1 MKEVQRLF
9 CPLANKEKEKELNI
23 TFVSF
28 CKKTLY
34 ESMLISKWSSQTVL
48 PRRQVSLKL
57 VGKTLISESAEE
69 KEM

>member
-9 CPLANKEKEKELNI
+9 CPLANKKKEKELNI